1 MASEDS
7 DQVMPGFL
15 AVHGLRD
22 LDDLDQTLRGQ
33 VPADGDDLHAA
44 GKSLKV
50 VALRRHER
58 VRLEKRN
65 DHIQELRAIL
75 HAILQEV
82 LAVVVMPCVS
92 IDPADPKEA
101 VKIFEAG
108 AARFALRD
116 SEAMGHLIAGRVAA
130 SARAIRLPHEA
141 D

>member
-7 DQVMPGFL
+7 DQVVPGFL
-15 AVHGLRD
+15 AIHGLRD
-22 LDDLDQTLRGQ
+22 LDDRDQTIRGQ
-33 VPADGDDLHAA
+33 VPAAGDELHAA
-44 GKSLKV
+44 GKSLEV

-58 VRLEKRN
+58 MRLEERN
-65 DHIQELRAIL
+65 NHVQELRAIL

-92 IDPADPKEA
+92 IDPPDPEEA
-101 VKIFEAG
+101 VKILEAR
-108 AARFALRD
+108 AARLALRD

-130 SARAIRLPHEA
+130 SARSIWLSNET